1 MGKGHPISA
10 KTRAAMIKT
19 RREQFARMTSEER
32 KAYAA
37 RLNTPEIKAGR
48 HEQMLR
54 RWAKCKGED
63 RARACA
69 HITNPEAQA
78 KSHAAQRTPEFL
90 ARKSAWAKAAWARL
104 SDAEKEARAELRRE
118 QWRKLS
124 DEEKMA
130 RRELRREQWRK
141 LSDEEK
147 EARAELRRE
156 QWRKLSD
163 EERAEL
169 SAKRSSEWVDRA
181 ASECVALTDEEIAE
195 AIAEKRK
202 AVGVFLCEARRKK
215 RIERGLPP
223 VAEKRK
229 HVSSEEF
236 RKIQLSNLRKG
247 HEAMKARKA
256 ARLQHEAE
264 LRKQGFPPQQKR
276 AQRHVEGKS
285 TDRTTLTYNG
295 RTLTLAEWAAV
306 TGFPKYLLSNRL
318 AMKWPVERI
327 LTEPRKCKPRRLLTF
342 RGETHNCNEWA
353 RILGIRQATIVA
365 RLKAGHPVEVVLSK
379 GRKNRNTR

>member
-10 KTRAAMIKT
+10 KVRAAMIKT
-19 RREQFARMTSEER
+19 RREQFARMTPEER

-37 RLNTPEIKAGR
+37 RLNTPEIKAGC
-48 HEQMLR
+48 HERMLQ

-90 ARKSAWAKAAWARL
+90 AKKSAWAKAAWERL
-104 SDAEKEARAELRRE
+104 TP
-118 QWRKLS
+118 
-124 DEEKMA
+124 
-130 RRELRREQWRK
+130 
-141 LSDEEK
+141 EEK
-147 EARAELRRE
+147 EAARERARAAWNRLTP
-156 QWRKLSD
+156 K
-163 EERAEL
+163 ERAERSQKHRDQWLRL
-169 SAKRSSEWVDRA
+169 SPEEKEAISRKRREEWETM
-181 ASECVALTDEEIAE
+181 SPELEGEALAE
-195 AIAEKRK
+195 ALAEKRR
-202 AVGVFLCEARRKK
+202 AVGAFLREARRKK

-229 HVSSEEF
+229 HVSSDEF

-247 HEAMKARKA
+247 QEAMRARKA
-256 ARLQHEAE
+256 ARLKHEAE
-264 LRKQGFPPQQKR
+264 LRKQGLLPVRKR
-276 AQRHVEGKS
+276 TQRRVECV
-285 TDRTTLTYNG
+285 TTARTTLTYKG
-295 RTLTLAEWAAV
+295 RTLTLSEWAAV

-318 AMKWPVERI
+318 AKKWPVKRI

-353 RILGIRQATIVA
+353 KILAIRQGTIAA

-379 GRKNRNTR
+379 GRIGRESG